1 MKMVAVAMTE
11 MVQIVATAI
20 MMTENAK
27 EVLMLW

>member
-1 MKMVAVAMTE
+1 MKMVAVTMTG